1 MKKQVFAFRIVFSSI
16 ILHLLTAA
24 GLYAQTSISYKGNG
38 NYTFTERTD
47 LRRYDNGKYIGLM
60 SREIR
65 SFIVQKENLYDGNF
79 YVWQET
85 RRNMQ
90 RQLPGINDAI
100 PSVFKIAEDGTFT
113 MLEDKGYPSFRSFP
127 CYPKEKV
134 SKGDSWTATSV
145 RLVDPM
151 NNGFFTKIPFTAEY
165 TYLRDDIY
173 NGKKVF
179 ILSAKWATRYGG
191 LASAEGFVDPDGDS
205 NLERATGSHSASIIV
220 SRESGA
226 ALVVR
231 DSVDENFF
239 YKYGRTVSF
248 KGTISL
254 FTNYPPSVDRKKIIT
269 AVKEEKL
276 PQTEIPLEET
286 PAGLRISI
294 KNLKF
299 KPDSDQLLESE
310 KDRLDK
316 IAAVLLNAKDS
327 SFLVEGHTASTGN
340 PSGEKSLSIQRAR
353 AVARELSKRGIPG
366 EKFICKGWG
375 ATKPIADNSTEEG
388 MAQNRRVEITIL
400 E

>member
-1 MKKQVFAFRIVFSSI
+1 MIKNIFAAIFLFSSI
-16 ILHLLTAA
+16 LMSQFCLF
-24 GLYAQTSISYKGNG
+24 AQNSICYRGNG
-38 NYTFTERTD
+38 NYTFTERSD
-47 LRRYDNGKYIGLM
+47 LRRYDNGKYTGLL

-65 SFIVQKENLYDGNF
+65 SFIVQKDNLYDGNF

-90 RQLPGINDAI
+90 RQLPGINEAI
-100 PSVFKIAEDGTFT
+100 PSIFKIAADGSFT
-113 MLEDKGYPSFRSFP
+113 MIQDKGYPTFRSFP
-127 CYPKEKV
+127 CYPQQKIDKGEK
-134 SKGDSWTATSV
+134 WTASSV

-151 NNGFFTKIPFTAEY
+151 NSGEFTSIPFTAEY
-165 TYLRDDIY
+165 TYVKDDVY
-173 NGKKVF
+173 NGKDVY
-179 ILSAKWATRYGG
+179 IVSAKWATRYGALVSG
-191 LASAEGFVDPDGDS
+191 DGYADPDGDP
-205 NLERATGSHSASIIV
+205 LLDKATGSHSASIII
-220 SRESGA
+220 SKESGA

-231 DSVDENFF
+231 DLVDETFF
-239 YKYGRTVSF
+239 YKDGKVVNF

-254 FTNYPPSVDRKKIIT
+254 FTNYPPAVDRKKIIR
-269 AVKEEKL
+269 AIKKEKL
-276 PQTEIPLEET
+276 PAEEVPMEET

-310 KDRLDK
+310 KERLDK
-316 IAAVLLNAKDS
+316 IASVLLNAKDS

-340 PSGEKSLSIQRAR
+340 PSGEKSLSVKRAR
-353 AVARELSKRGIPG
+353 AVANELSKRGIPG

-375 ATKPIADNSTEEG
+375 ASKPVADNSTEEG